1 MFVLA
6 SNVRRRGEKK
16 KSCCYG
22 MIQCELFCPSLWAKS
37 WSLHMWS
44 LHVVTYSGCSWKH
57 ALAACILALLLEAIR
72 SSSRS
77 RNDVMTDAI
86 IECPPPYTTFA
97 VRCLQNTTQNTS
109 NKPHLFLLGPFMFH
123 CLYICVI
130 IVVGALSLISIVS
143 IMIPF
148 YLIFYSI
155 LGWLMSWNKNWNHRD
170 DYLQHRS

>member
-1 MFVLA
+1 
-6 SNVRRRGEKK
+6 
-16 KSCCYG
+16 

-44 LHVVTYSGCSWKH
+44 RHVVTYSGCSWKH

-77 RNDVMTDAI
+77 RNDVTHVTDAI
-86 IECPPPYTTFA
+86 IECPPPYATFA
-97 VRCLQNTTQNTS
+97 IHCLHT
-109 NKPHLFLLGPFMFH
+109 LLGPFKFH

>member
-1 MFVLA
+1 MGWY
-6 SNVRRRGEKK
+6 NV
-16 KSCCYG
+16 SY
-22 MIQCELFCPSLWAKS
+22 SLWAKS

-44 LHVVTYSGCSWKH
+44 LHVVTYSGCSWMH
-57 ALAACILALLLEAIR
+57 ALAACILALRLEAIR

-86 IECPPPYTTFA
+86 IECPPPSQHLLYIA
-97 VRCLQNTTQNTS
+97 YKIQHKNTP
-109 NKPHLFLLGPFMFH
+109 NKPHLFLLGPFKFH